1 MEKKTALYDAHLRA
15 KGKMVPFAGY
25 LLPVS
30 YEAGIAAEHMAVR
43 TAAGLF
49 DVSHMGEVL
58 LSGSDAF
65 ANLQN
70 LLTNNFSGMADG
82 QIRYSPMCN
91 TEGGTVDDL
100 LVYRKDKNLYEIVL
114 NAANREKDIAWIQKQ
129 LKGHFALTDISES
142 TSQIAIQGPRSA
154 EILAALADSPLS
166 VKHYTFTENIGV
178 AGARCLVSRTGYTGE
193 DGFELYMENQSAP
206 LVWDTL
212 TAAGRNA
219 GLLPC
224 GLGARDTL
232 RLEAAMPLYG
242 HELDE
247 DITPLEAGL
256 GRFVRM
262 DKDAFIGKEAL
273 LSAGIP
279 RRGRIGLEILDRGI
293 ARAGDKV
300 ILDGREIGYV
310 TSGTMAPYLG
320 KAIAMALIES
330 GGAAD
335 GDELGVD
342 CRGRMLR
349 ARVTALPFYKA
360 AKK

>member
-242 HELDE
+242 HEME
-247 DITPLEAGL
+247 C
-256 GRFVRM
+256 
-262 DKDAFIGKEAL
+262 
-273 LSAGIP
+273 SQ
-279 RRGRIGLEILDRGI
+279 
-293 ARAGDKV
+293 
-300 ILDGREIGYV
+300 
-310 TSGTMAPYLG
+310 
-320 KAIAMALIES
+320 
-330 GGAAD
+330 
-335 GDELGVD
+335 
-342 CRGRMLR
+342 
-349 ARVTALPFYKA
+349 
-360 AKK
+360 